1 MVLQLTQTRE
11 EKKKLRRLLREQEEV
26 FQQQTGR
33 RMLREDRATVAG
45 DILSKDYSVMY
56 SSYKQVKA
64 KLRLLEALVAK
75 QR

>member
-1 MVLQLTQTRE
+1 M
-11 EKKKLRRLLREQEEV
+11 RRLLREQEEV

-33 RMLREDRATVAG
+33 RMQREDRLTISG
-45 DILSKDYSVMY
+45 DIVSKDYSVMY